1 MGVYTADYTGISY
14 MQNLANGMTGRD
26 TGLTAPY
33 ADRASC
39 GRSDRTTDHRSDWAM
54 GQSER
59 VLGWSDRAI
68 YSRPKN
74 MEELISIIIRNIFG
88 IETKD
93 RAREYQK
100 SYPDFYDMIPHPRGY
115 RIPEFTKFS
124 VKLEFRLSDLTSIR
138 HKYNEYVADYI
149 ERFRDIKSRCFSL
162 KITDKDLADIA
173 YDGLLDSI
181 KERLNGQIFLDV
193 DHVLHKALDQES
205 RVDDNSLNAS
215 LDDSAISCIAKPSD
229 GSNCVNSLD
238 DDAITSIVESSV
250 GSDCFINFDDNAI
263 TNIAEPSDGSDCVT
277 SLDDDGIAVPS
288 DGSDCAVSLEND
300 TIENIAE
307 LSDGS
312 DYITSESEIALSPK
326 TESKI
331 DHVDVGKYDN
341 NVLRDS
347 SEIESKEAMHTYQRP
362 YLEHVD
368 SVPYLQ
374 GFEVPN
380 FTKFTGEDARTT
392 MEHIGQFIDQCGKA
406 GSNDLLKLKLF
417 PLSLSSFASIWFS
430 LLAPSSISTWS
441 QMEHEFPDYFKD
453 ASLMEQRPIDT
464 SSVTCETIS
473 VTLMPKTG
481 IVSNPLPIST
491 IDDDKMKG
499 KNVIIGDPRPET
511 IRINN
516 AKAEDRKVTKD
527 ESSSSIETKKLKLTF
542 EMLMAKYKKGL
553 ASQRFDN
560 QTSDSKRPRSSR
572 RKRFGQTSK
581 QSEPST
587 IPTPYKP
594 PVVMPWYPYPM
605 SPFGY
610 PFMYYMPWMHQPP
623 IPYYQEWKESPRSI
637 PNHSSNSRQ
646 NRFSQK
652 NRSGGSKMKKVK
664 KVWVRK
670 EAKAP
675 EVVTIKEESQDVRV
689 PTGDAAKTIQA
700 EKTEADAVTVNIGG
714 LTKIA
719 GRSNR

>member
-1 MGVYTADYTGISY
+1 M
-14 MQNLANGMTGRD
+14 
-26 TGLTAPY
+26 
-33 ADRASC
+33 
-39 GRSDRTTDHRSDWAM
+39 
-54 GQSER
+54 
-59 VLGWSDRAI
+59 
-68 YSRPKN
+68 
-74 MEELISIIIRNIFG
+74 IIF
-88 IETKD
+88 
-93 RAREYQK
+93 AL
-100 SYPDFYDMIPHPRGY
+100 
-115 RIPEFTKFS
+115 

-368 SVPYLQ
+368 SVP
-374 GFEVPN
+374 
-380 FTKFTGEDARTT
+380 
-392 MEHIGQFIDQCGKA
+392 
-406 GSNDLLKLKLF
+406 
-417 PLSLSSFASIWFS
+417 
-430 LLAPSSISTWS
+430 
-441 QMEHEFPDYFKD
+441 
-453 ASLMEQRPIDT
+453 
-464 SSVTCETIS
+464 
-473 VTLMPKTG
+473 
-481 IVSNPLPIST
+481 
-491 IDDDKMKG
+491 
-499 KNVIIGDPRPET
+499 
-511 IRINN
+511 
-516 AKAEDRKVTKD
+516 
-527 ESSSSIETKKLKLTF
+527 
-542 EMLMAKYKKGL
+542 
-553 ASQRFDN
+553 
-560 QTSDSKRPRSSR
+560 
-572 RKRFGQTSK
+572 
-581 QSEPST
+581 
-587 IPTPYKP
+587 
-594 PVVMPWYPYPM
+594 
-605 SPFGY
+605 
-610 PFMYYMPWMHQPP
+610 
-623 IPYYQEWKESPRSI
+623 
-637 PNHSSNSRQ
+637 
-646 NRFSQK
+646 
-652 NRSGGSKMKKVK
+652 
-664 KVWVRK
+664 
-670 EAKAP
+670 
-675 EVVTIKEESQDVRV
+675 
-689 PTGDAAKTIQA
+689 
-700 EKTEADAVTVNIGG
+700 
-714 LTKIA
+714 
-719 GRSNR
+719 